1 MRDEASSRGEFAGES
16 GTAAIVWL
24 VENVRDN
31 RGLFSAV
38 AGIIFCLA
46 LAYALLATPIYEADA
61 LIRVEPAKSS
71 MIGPLAD
78 LGGALQVR
86 DPSVLGEIE
95 ILKSRAT
102 IGSALAQI
110 SGHLSIR
117 ALEPLP
123 MMADV
128 LPDVMRHRLSQLLDS
143 APSTWGSEQLEFEA
157 FEVPASL
164 IGVKLELIAGDAGA
178 WQLVTS
184 QGTSLVGGNS
194 NETASAGGVRVHV
207 SKLNAPPG
215 ARFEVIRH
223 SLQARIRDVATEL
236 HVAETSPQSNAIR
249 LTLDDADPVFAS
261 RLVNA
266 IADAYV
272 SMNVRRRSEE
282 AARSLKFLDEQLPQ
296 LRAQLDRDEEAFN
309 EFRMSAGTIDI
320 DGQVGELLQ
329 RVTEL
334 ERQRMELEL
343 RRGELVARFEPQHP
357 SVAAVDTQL
366 LRVQHELD
374 QLAVRRDSLPQMQQN
389 YLRLARDVEV
399 STQLYVSLLNNA
411 QQLRIAKAGTVEN
424 AVIIDRAAPAQRPT
438 RPNRPLIVMLGAL
451 LAVAAGV
458 TVCQIFALSVARV
471 RDTDTLEMVSGMD
484 ILAVVP
490 HAREQR
496 ELDRLEGQAAR
507 LIVREQPQSPT
518 SDALRSLRMALQV
531 RPTAG
536 PNGRV
541 LLMSSA
547 EPSQG
552 KTFIACNLAQALAS
566 SGARVVLLDADL
578 YRGAAHRYLGLP
590 MHQLGL
596 GRLLQG
602 ESSREQVMTEMSPG
616 FSVIPAGR
624 AVSNPADLLAS
635 AALQA
640 LVAELRL
647 QYEWVI
653 IDGPPASII
662 GDAATLARL
671 ADQVIFVARHGK
683 VSYTQVRQSVAAMRR
698 LGAKFVGA
706 VFNDHRR
713 PAFTYGYGYGYGYG
727 YAYAR
732 PEGEADD
739 DRPADRA
746 SRLGSRG

>member
-16 GTAAIVWL
+16 GSAAIVWL

-46 LAYALLATPIYEADA
+46 LAYALLATPIYTADA

-71 MIGPLAD
+71 MIGSLAD

-102 IGSALAQI
+102 IGSALEQV
-110 SGHLSIR
+110 SGHLSVR
-117 ALEPLP
+117 VLEPLP
-123 MMADV
+123 MIAGL
-128 LPDVMRHRLSQLLDS
+128 LPEGMRHRLSQLLDS
-143 APSTWGSEQLEFEA
+143 APSTWGSEELEFET
-157 FEVPASL
+157 FDVPASL
-164 IGVKLELIAGDAGA
+164 IGVELELIAGDAGA
-178 WQLVTS
+178 WRLVTS
-184 QGTSLVGGNS
+184 QGTMLASGALHETVTVGD
-194 NETASAGGVRVHV
+194 VRVQV
-207 SKLNAPPG
+207 SKLHAPSD
-215 ARFEVIRH
+215 ARFQVVRH
-223 SLQARIRDVATEL
+223 SLQARIRDVAAEL

-249 LTLDDADPVFAS
+249 VKLDDPDPVFAS

-296 LRAQLDRDEEAFN
+296 LRAQLDRAEAAFN
-309 EFRMSAGTIDI
+309 EFRMTAGTIDI
-320 DGQVGELLQ
+320 DGQVSELLQ
-329 RVTEL
+329 RVSEL

-357 SVAAVDTQL
+357 AVVAVDAQI

-374 QLAVRRDSLPQMQQN
+374 QLAARRDSLPQMQQN

-424 AVIIDRAAPAQRPT
+424 AEIIDRATPAQRPT

-451 LAVAAGV
+451 LAVGAGV

-471 RDTDTLEMVSGMD
+471 RDTDTLEMAAGMD

-496 ELDRLEGQAAR
+496 ELDRLEGQTAR

-531 RPTAG
+531 RLPAG
-536 PNGRV
+536 TNGRV
-541 LLMSSA
+541 LLLSSA

-552 KTFIACNLAQALAS
+552 KTFISCNLAHALAS
-566 SGARVVLLDADL
+566 TGARVMLLDADL

-596 GRLLQG
+596 ARLLQG
-602 ESSREQVMTEMSPG
+602 ECTREQVTVEGAPG

-624 AVSNPADLLAS
+624 RVTNPADLLAS
-635 AALQA
+635 AALQS

-671 ADQVIFVARHGK
+671 ADQVIFVARYGK
-683 VSYTQVRQSVAAMRR
+683 VSYAQVRQSVAAMRR
-698 LGAKFVGA
+698 LGAKFAGA
-706 VFNDHRR
+706 VFNDHRW
-713 PAFTYGYGYGYGYG
+713 PAFTYGYGYGYG

-739 DRPADRA
+739 DPDAGRA
-746 SRLGSRG
+746 GRFGSRA

>member
-1 MRDEASSRGEFAGES
+1 MRDETSPRGEFAGES
-16 GTAAIVWL
+16 GSAAIVWL

-31 RGLFSAV
+31 RGLFAAV
-38 AGIIFCLA
+38 AGTIFCLA
-46 LAYALLATPIYEADA
+46 LAYALLAAPIYSTDA
-61 LIRVEPAKSS
+61 LIRVEPTKSS

-78 LGGALQVR
+78 LGGALQMR

-102 IGSALAQI
+102 IGSALEQV
-110 SGHLSIR
+110 SGHLSVR
-117 ALEPLP
+117 PLASLP
-123 MMADV
+123 VMAGV
-128 LPDVMRHRLSQLLDS
+128 LPENVHKRLSHLLDRR
-143 APSTWGSEQLEFEA
+143 PPTWGSEELQFET

-164 IGVKLELIAGDAGA
+164 IGLELEFVAGEEGA
-178 WQLVTS
+178 WQLMTS
-184 QGTSLVGGNS
+184 AGVALASGRL
-194 NETASAGGVRVHV
+194 NETVTAGDVRVHV
-207 SKLNAPPG
+207 SKLDAAPG
-215 ARFEVIRH
+215 TRFEVIRH
-223 SLQARIRDVATEL
+223 SMQTRIRDVAAQL

-249 LTLDDADPVFAS
+249 VKLDNADPLFAS

-296 LRAQLDRDEEAFN
+296 LRAQLDRAEAAFN
-309 EFRMSAGTIDI
+309 EFRMTAGTIDI
-320 DGQVGELLQ
+320 EGQVTELLQ

-343 RRGELVARFEPQHP
+343 RRGELVARFQPMHP
-357 SVAAVDTQL
+357 SVAAVDTQI
-366 LRVQHELD
+366 LRIQQELD
-374 QLAVRRDSLPQMQQN
+374 QLAARRDSLPQMQQH

-424 AVIIDRAAPAQRPT
+424 AVIIDRATPAQRPT
-438 RPNRPLIVMLGAL
+438 RPNRPLIVMLGTL
-451 LAVAAGV
+451 LAVGAGV

-471 RDTDTLEMVSGMD
+471 RDTDTLERVTGMD

-496 ELDRLEGQAAR
+496 ELDRLEGQMAR

-531 RPTAG
+531 RMPASS
-536 PNGRV
+536 NGRV
-541 LLMSSA
+541 LLLSSA

-552 KTFIACNLAQALAS
+552 KTFIACNLAQALAA
-566 SGARVVLLDADL
+566 SGARVMLLDADL

-590 MHQLGL
+590 AQQLGL
-596 GRLLQG
+596 GKLLQG
-602 ESSREQVMTEMSPG
+602 ECTREQVTVEGAPG

-624 AVSNPADLLAS
+624 RVANPADLLAS
-635 AALQA
+635 AALQE
-640 LVAELRL
+640 LVADLRQ
-647 QYEWVI
+647 QYDWVI
-653 IDGPPASII
+653 VDGPPASII
-662 GDAATLARL
+662 GDAATLGRL

-683 VSYTQVRQSVAAMRR
+683 VAYGQVRQSVAAMRR

-727 YAYAR
+727 YAYTRADG
-732 PEGEADD
+732 EGGTEGVG
-739 DRPADRA
+739 RFG
-746 SRLGSRG
+746 SRL

>member
-1 MRDEASSRGEFAGES
+1 MRDEAVARAEFAGES
-16 GTAAIVWL
+16 GPAAIVWL

-31 RGLFSAV
+31 RGLFAAV
-38 AGIIFCLA
+38 AGTIFCFA
-46 LAYALLATPIYEADA
+46 LAYALLATPIYTTDA
-61 LIRVEPAKSS
+61 LIRVEPTKSS

-78 LGGALQVR
+78 LGGALQMR

-102 IGSALAQI
+102 IGSALEQV
-110 SGHLSIR
+110 SGHLSVR
-117 ALEPLP
+117 TLAPLP
-123 MMADV
+123 LMAGV
-128 LPDVMRHRLSQLLDS
+128 LPDAVRKYLSQLLDA
-143 APSTWGSEQLEFEA
+143 APPTWGSDALKFET
-157 FEVPASL
+157 FEVPAAL
-164 IGVKLELIAGDAGA
+164 IGVELEFIVGLEGAWRLVTPDGAELASGNLHEPVTAGD
-178 WQLVTS
+178 
-184 QGTSLVGGNS
+184 
-194 NETASAGGVRVHV
+194 VRVHV
-207 SKLNAPPG
+207 SELNALPG
-215 ARFEVIRH
+215 TRFQVIRH

-236 HVAETSPQSNAIR
+236 RVAETSPQSNAIR
-249 LTLDDADPVFAS
+249 VKLDNADPVFAS

-272 SMNVRRRSEE
+272 GMNVRRRSEE

-296 LRAQLDRDEEAFN
+296 LRAQLDRAEAAFN
-309 EFRMSAGTIDI
+309 EFRMTAGTIDI
-320 DGQVGELLQ
+320 GGQVTELLQ

-343 RRGELVARFEPQHP
+343 RRGELVARFEPLHP
-357 SVAAVDTQL
+357 TVAAVDAQIV
-366 LRVQHELD
+366 RIQHELD
-374 QLAVRRDSLPQMQQN
+374 QLAARRDSLPLVQQN

-424 AVIIDRAAPAQRPT
+424 AVIIDRATPAQRPT
-438 RPNRPLIVMLGAL
+438 SPNRPLIVMLGAL
-451 LAVAAGV
+451 LAVGAGV

-471 RDTDTLEMVSGMD
+471 RDTDTLERVTGMD
-484 ILAVVP
+484 TLAVVP

-496 ELDRLEGQAAR
+496 ELDRLEGQMAR

-531 RPTAG
+531 RMPAT

-541 LLMSSA
+541 LLLSSA

-566 SGARVVLLDADL
+566 SGARVLLLDADL

-590 MHQLGL
+590 AHQLGL

-602 ESSREQVMTEMSPG
+602 ECTREQVTIEGAPG

-624 AVSNPADLLAS
+624 RVANPADLLAS
-635 AALQA
+635 GALQA
-640 LVAELRL
+640 LVAELRS
-647 QYEWVI
+647 QYDWVI
-653 IDGPPASII
+653 VDGPPASII

-683 VSYTQVRQSVAAMRR
+683 VSYAQVRQSVAAMRR

-713 PAFTYGYGYGYGYG
+713 PAFSYGYGYGYG
-727 YAYAR
+727 YAYTRADG
-732 PEGEADD
+732 EGGADGVG
-739 DRPADRA
+739 RF
-746 SRLGSRG
+746 GSRV

>member
-1 MRDEASSRGEFAGES
+1 MRDETSSRGEFPGES
-16 GTAAIVWL
+16 GAAAIVWL

-31 RGLFSAV
+31 RGLFAAV
-38 AGIIFCLA
+38 SGIIFCLA
-46 LAYALLATPIYEADA
+46 LTYALLATPIYKADA

-102 IGSALAQI
+102 IGGALEQI

-117 ALEPLP
+117 PLEPLP
-123 MMADV
+123 KVAAV
-128 LPDVMRHRLSQLLDS
+128 LPDGMRQRLAQLLGS
-143 APSTWGSEQLEFEA
+143 APSAWGSEELEFNV

-164 IGVKLELIAGDAGA
+164 IGVELELIAGAGGA
-178 WQLVTS
+178 WRLVTS
-184 QGTSLVGGNS
+184 EGTTLASGNLH
-194 NETASAGGVRVHV
+194 ETVSAGDVRVRV
-207 SKLNAPPG
+207 SKLSAPAG

-223 SLQARIRDVATEL
+223 SLQARIRDVAAEL

-249 LTLDDADPVFAS
+249 LTLDDPDPVFAS

-296 LRAQLDRDEEAFN
+296 LRAQLDRAEGAFN

-320 DGQVGELLQ
+320 GGQVSELLQ

-343 RRGELVARFEPQHP
+343 KRGELVARFEPQHP
-357 SVAAVDTQL
+357 SVAAVDAQL
-366 LRVQHELD
+366 RRVQYELD
-374 QLAVRRDSLPQMQQN
+374 QLAARRDSLPQMQQS

-424 AVIIDRAAPAQRPT
+424 AVIIDRATPAQRPT

-451 LAVAAGV
+451 LAVGAGV
-458 TVCQIFALSVARV
+458 AVCQIFALSVARV
-471 RDTDTLEMVSGMD
+471 RDTDTLEMVTGMD

-496 ELDRLEGQAAR
+496 ELDRLEGQTAR
-507 LIVREQPQSPT
+507 LIVREEPQSPT

-531 RPTAG
+531 RMPAG
-536 PNGRV
+536 PKGRV
-541 LLMSSA
+541 LLLSSA

-552 KTFIACNLAQALAS
+552 KTFIACNLAHALS
-566 SGARVVLLDADL
+566 SGGARVLLLDADL

-590 MHQLGL
+590 VQQLGL

-602 ESSREQVMTEMSPG
+602 ECSRQEVTTETSPG

-624 AVSNPADLLAS
+624 RVANPADVLSS
-635 AALQA
+635 AALQS
-640 LVAELRL
+640 LVAELR
-647 QYEWVI
+647 QEYEWVI

-683 VSYTQVRQSVAAMRR
+683 VSYAQVRQSVAAMRR
-698 LGAKFVGA
+698 LGAKFVGT

-713 PAFTYGYGYGYGYG
+713 PAFTYGYGYGYGY
-727 YAYAR
+727 AYTR
-732 PEGEADD
+732 PEADGE
-739 DRPADRA
+739 RGADRA
-746 SRLGSRG
+746 GSGSRA